1 MKINYSIK
9 LLGINEFEKY
19 RNEIYRL
26 FKENTQGHENKIII
40 SEEYIKTKFCEL
52 ENYFKSNNLIFL
64 GCEFENNIIG
74 FLWAYERIFIEEK
87 RIYVNSFIIDDKY
100 RSFGIGTSLLKIL
113 EEIAKQRNIKVIDV
127 STSTFKENTIEFY
140 MKNNFMPER
149 IQLRKEIK

>member
-9 LLGINEFEKY
+9 LLGLKEFEIY
-19 RNEIYRL
+19 RNEIYSM

-40 SEEYIKTKFCEL
+40 SDEYIKTKFYEL

-87 RIYVNSFIIDDKY
+87 RIYVNSFIIEEKY
-100 RSFGIGTSLLKIL
+100 RSYGIGSALLKIL

-140 MKNNFMPER
+140 KKNDFIPER